1 MTKKKQVEAHAS
13 RERLHLEAKPGQTH
27 ERAIADLVVDGSA
40 ANAYLTTLYSY
51 GAFRDI
57 SLTDAVASLRETTS
71 AVKDGDLHAAERLL
85 VAQAVA
91 LNSMFAELARRA
103 AMNMGEHLQATDT
116 YLRLALRAQAQS
128 RATLETLGA
137 LKNPPVVIARQANIN
152 NGGQQLVN
160 IGAMPHP
167 SPGRAEE
174 LRSQPNELSGPNHEL
189 RADTRTSCS
198 AGEADLHLASVG
210 AVIRTEHG

>member
-1 MTKKKQVEAHAS
+1 MATS
-13 RERLHLEAKPGQTH
+13 S
-27 ERAIADLVVDGSA
+27 DSGSA
-40 ANAYLTTLYSY
+40 ANAYLTTLFSY
-51 GAFRDI
+51 GAFRDV

-71 AVKDGDLHAAERLL
+71 TVRDGNLGAAERLL

-116 YLRLALRAQAQS
+116 YLRLALRAQAQA
-128 RATLETLGA
+128 RATLETLGE
-137 LKNPPVVIARQANIN
+137 LKNPPVLIAARQANIN

-160 IGAMPHP
+160 NAEMVYP

-174 LRSQPNELSGPNHEL
+174 LRSQPNELSGPDHEL
-189 RADTRTSCS
+189 RADTRTSCA